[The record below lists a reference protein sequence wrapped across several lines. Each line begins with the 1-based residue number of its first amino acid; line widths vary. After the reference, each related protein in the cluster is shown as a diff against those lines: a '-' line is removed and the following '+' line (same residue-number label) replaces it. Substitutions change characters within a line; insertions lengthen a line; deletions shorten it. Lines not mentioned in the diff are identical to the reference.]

1 MYWKT
6 SHRRLTGERNASN
19 PINSKFLKK
28 IGMKDDGLLTAAG
41 LMTRWYGSYEILCQ
55 LDVVQKVRE
64 KIMEDSEKAF
74 LVS

>member
-1 MYWKT
+1 
-6 SHRRLTGERNASN
+6 
-19 PINSKFLKK
+19 
-28 IGMKDDGLLTAAG
+28 MKDDGLLTAAG